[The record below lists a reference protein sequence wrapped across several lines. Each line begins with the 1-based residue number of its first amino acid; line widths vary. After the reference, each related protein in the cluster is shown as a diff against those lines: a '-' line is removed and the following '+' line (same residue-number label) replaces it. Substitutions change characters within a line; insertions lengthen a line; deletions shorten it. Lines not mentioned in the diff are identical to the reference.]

1 MYIEK
6 HLVEN
11 TDWLVVNTDRLVL
24 NTYRSV
30 EYTDHFMVEI
40 MIIW

>member
-30 EYTDHFMVEI
+30 EYADHFIVEI